1 MRKSL
6 TLALDKTV
14 AGLAL
19 KDIEL
24 RLIAELMKNSCRSDR
39 ELARALG
46 VSQPTVSR
54 TKSRLEKEGYIM
66 EYTIVPN
73 FNKIGYHI
81 FALTFFRL
89 KKGIPPDEMPKAVK
103 LGLEKSLQAPPNVV
117 VIERGIG
124 LHSESFM
131 ASFHKDYASYTKLM
145 QGVKIS
151 QYLDASTVENFM
163 VDLDDKVHYRYLT
176 LSTLAKHMLEIEDN
190 KDM

>member
-1 MRKSL
+1 
-6 TLALDKTV
+6 LDKTV

-24 RLIAELMKNSCRSDR
+24 RLIAELMKNSARSDR

-89 KKGIPPDEMPKAVK
+89 KKDIPPDEMHKAVK

-145 QGVKIS
+145 QGVKTS

>member
-1 MRKSL
+1 
-6 TLALDKTV
+6 
-14 AGLAL
+14 
-19 KDIEL
+19 
-24 RLIAELMKNSCRSDR
+24 
-39 ELARALG
+39 
-46 VSQPTVSR
+46 
-54 TKSRLEKEGYIM
+54 LEKEGYIM

-89 KKGIPPDEMPKAVK
+89 KKDIPPDEMHKAVK

-124 LHSESFM
+124 LHSESFI

-145 QGVKIS
+145 QGVKTS